1 MGLFRQFLKRFI
13 WTIASTLFLPWNYI
27 ASTLLF
33 ALGKESLEDR
43 SIHCP
48 VLCLWSLA
56 PFGKEKGTCTL
67 ELCNVPNPKPMCLT
81 SSIKHRRSGYFILNL
96 RFNRNNQHQLPFKKE
111 TIKHPRSK
119 QFFQL
124 NDFIFHQILVIFTEI
139 IT

>member
-1 MGLFRQFLKRFI
+1 MVMGLFRQFLKRFI

-33 ALGKESLEDR
+33 ALGKDSLEDR

-48 VLCLWSLA
+48 VLCLWSLV

-67 ELCNVPNPKPMCLT
+67 ELCNVPNPKPMCLV
-81 SSIKHRRSGYFILNL
+81 SSIKRQRSVKESCPYRSNQSGYFILNM

-111 TIKHPRSK
+111 TI
-119 QFFQL
+119 
-124 NDFIFHQILVIFTEI
+124 
-139 IT
+139 